1 MKKTILLVII
11 IFWLRGVLL
20 LDPDFGWHIRMGEII
35 EKSGI
40 PKTDPFSY
48 SMPSYPFV
56 DHEWLTNIVL
66 AKLYPMLGA
75 NGLGI
80 VFAFLVALALFIQ
93 SSYLFKKW
101 AFVPFVLVAG
111 SLFPFFGIRP
121 QIITWVFFSALLF
134 LLFNSKGW
142 KWRFVL
148 SLLFLAWSNLHGGFG
163 LGIVALLVVI
173 MVRMWVQKKLVFGDI
188 ILVVSSITATLIN
201 PYGIYLWKELW
212 MSISDQSLRFSI
224 SEWKIALFIPS
235 FTLWV
240 FVTFSVVLVLRY
252 RARFLLSQLVLYIVL
267 LIVGVSSIR
276 HMPIWLLIAFPMTIK
291 TFGLFAEE
299 AKDYKGGIERL
310 SKLYK
315 IFAIPVVFV
324 VGLEI
329 AISLNAANSLREE
342 IFYPKQAVRILKDQK
357 SCGQVFSTY
366 GWGGYLIWKLPEKK
380 VFIDGRMPSWRRDSA
395 PVFESNYAF
404 KEYNEIL
411 RGESSVNLVIEKY
424 NIDTFLLPVEKLE
437 ESLTGLFK
445 KQDKGY
451 EKFIKQLKQNGMVEI
466 YKDNVS
472 VMYRSRNPKQCS
484 NPRLL

>member
-1 MKKTILLVII
+1 M
-11 IFWLRGVLL
+11 
-20 LDPDFGWHIRMGEII
+20 
-35 EKSGI
+35 
-40 PKTDPFSY
+40 
-48 SMPSYPFV
+48 
-56 DHEWLTNIVL
+56 
-66 AKLYPMLGA
+66 
-75 NGLGI
+75 
-80 VFAFLVALALFIQ
+80 
-93 SSYLFKKW
+93 
-101 AFVPFVLVAG
+101 
-111 SLFPFFGIRP
+111 
-121 QIITWVFFSALLF
+121 
-134 LLFNSKGW
+134 
-142 KWRFVL
+142 
-148 SLLFLAWSNLHGGFG
+148 
-163 LGIVALLVVI
+163 
-173 MVRMWVQKKLVFGDI
+173 
-188 ILVVSSITATLIN
+188 
-201 PYGIYLWKELW
+201 
-212 MSISDQSLRFSI
+212 
-224 SEWKIALFIPS
+224 
-235 FTLWV
+235 
-240 FVTFSVVLVLRY
+240 
-252 RARFLLSQLVLYIVL
+252 
-267 LIVGVSSIR
+267 
-276 HMPIWLLIAFPMTIK
+276 
-291 TFGLFAEE
+291 
-299 AKDYKGGIERL
+299 
-310 SKLYK
+310 
-315 IFAIPVVFV
+315 
-324 VGLEI
+324 GLEI